1 MKKGIVLVLIGVLM
15 CLAGA
20 IQAYCNERLD
30 KYVRVSDQINING
43 EKISGVSQIIG
54 IGEIGV
60 PVRAIAEKLGYSVKW
75 DKAQKQVTLTK
86 GNDLMILTIESLDV
100 LKNGE
105 KREIYS
111 EPMLINGASYIAAPI
126 SAQLFGYEY
135 LITDDVMNITSK

>member
-20 IQAYCNERLD
+20 IQAYSNEPMDRH
-30 KYVRVSDQINING
+30 VRVSDQINING

-75 DKAQKQVTLTK
+75 DKAQKQVSLTK
-86 GNDLMILTIESLDV
+86 GNELMILTIGSLDV

-111 EPMLINGASYIAAPI
+111 APMLINGAFYIAAPI
-126 SAQLFGYEY
+126 SAQMFGYEY

>member
-1 MKKGIVLVLIGVLM
+1 M
-15 CLAGA
+15 
-20 IQAYCNERLD
+20 
-30 KYVRVSDQINING
+30 
-43 EKISGVSQIIG
+43 
-54 IGEIGV
+54 
-60 PVRAIAEKLGYSVKW
+60 RAIAEKLGYSVKW

-86 GNDLMILTIESLDV
+86 GNDLMILTIGSLDV

-111 EPMLINGASYIAAPI
+111 APMLINGASYIAAPI